1 MKKERRRIIIDFE
14 VLSKGGFWMCC
25 MKYYKTEKEHII
37 INNREEFLRVFNKN
51 KDSVWVGYNI
61 KGYDQWI
68 MKAIIAG
75 IDPCKIS
82 DKLIEQNI
90 SPYAVDRNLNRIPIY
105 LFELNDS
112 YRSLKELELFM
123 GEDIRESTVP
133 FDLDRYPTKEEIEEL
148 KKQRPAKIEQLKAAR
163 ALGDLS
169 ENTEY
174 STAKRELRHL
184 ESRIRY
190 LNKQLQYAEIVK
202 PNDSQT
208 VDLGTTVTLQFEDD
222 DETVDYIIVGKQ
234 EADLK
239 KQKVSF
245 DSPLGQAVLHHKVGE
260 TVTVQAPQSTYGVKI
275 LAVKLSDSDNDQ

>member
-1 MKKERRRIIIDFE
+1 MQRKKIQEAMAHVYFQ
-14 VLSKGGFWMCC
+14 KM
-25 MKYYKTEKEHII
+25 TPT
-37 INNREEFLRVFNKN
+37 
-51 KDSVWVGYNI
+51 GYHE
-61 KGYDQWI
+61 
-68 MKAIIAG
+68 
-75 IDPCKIS
+75 
-82 DKLIEQNI
+82 IE
-90 SPYAVDRNLNRIPIY
+90 
-105 LFELNDS
+105 
-112 YRSLKELELFM
+112 
-123 GEDIRESTVP
+123 
-133 FDLDRYPTKEEIEEL
+133 EEIEEL

-184 ESRIRY
+184 ESRMRY

-202 PNDSQT
+202 PSDSQT

-222 DETVDYIIVGKQ
+222 DETVDYAIVGKQ

-239 KQKVSF
+239 KQNVSF

>member
-1 MKKERRRIIIDFE
+1 MQRKKIQEAMAHVYFQ
-14 VLSKGGFWMCC
+14 KM
-25 MKYYKTEKEHII
+25 TPT
-37 INNREEFLRVFNKN
+37 
-51 KDSVWVGYNI
+51 GYHE
-61 KGYDQWI
+61 
-68 MKAIIAG
+68 
-75 IDPCKIS
+75 
-82 DKLIEQNI
+82 IE
-90 SPYAVDRNLNRIPIY
+90 
-105 LFELNDS
+105 
-112 YRSLKELELFM
+112 
-123 GEDIRESTVP
+123 
-133 FDLDRYPTKEEIEEL
+133 EEIEEL

-184 ESRIRY
+184 ESRMRY

-202 PNDSQT
+202 PSDSQT

-222 DETVDYIIVGKQ
+222 DETVDYAIVGKQ

-260 TVTVQAPQSTYGVKI
+260 TITVQAPQSTYGVKI
-275 LAVKLSDSDNDQ
+275 LAVKLTDSDNDQ

>member
-1 MKKERRRIIIDFE
+1 MQRKKIQEAMAHVYFQ
-14 VLSKGGFWMCC
+14 KM
-25 MKYYKTEKEHII
+25 TPT
-37 INNREEFLRVFNKN
+37 
-51 KDSVWVGYNI
+51 GYHE
-61 KGYDQWI
+61 
-68 MKAIIAG
+68 
-75 IDPCKIS
+75 
-82 DKLIEQNI
+82 IE
-90 SPYAVDRNLNRIPIY
+90 
-105 LFELNDS
+105 
-112 YRSLKELELFM
+112 
-123 GEDIRESTVP
+123 
-133 FDLDRYPTKEEIEEL
+133 EEIEEL

-169 ENTEY
+169 EHTEY

-184 ESRIRY
+184 ESRMRY

-202 PNDSQT
+202 PSDSQT

-222 DETVDYIIVGKQ
+222 DETVDYAIVGKQ